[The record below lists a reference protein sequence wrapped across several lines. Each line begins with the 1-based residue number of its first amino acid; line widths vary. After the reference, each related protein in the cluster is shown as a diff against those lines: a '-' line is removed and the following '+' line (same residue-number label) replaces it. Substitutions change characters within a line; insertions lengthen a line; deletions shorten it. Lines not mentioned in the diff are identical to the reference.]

1 MLPKIE
7 YPTYELTIPSTGK
20 TVMVRPF
27 LVKEEKILLMA
38 AASDDDMEIVNT
50 TKQIIQNCILNND
63 VDVEKLP
70 FFDIDYLFIALRAK
84 SIGEKIDMRFTC
96 NNVIGEQKE
105 VCNHVFIAP
114 VDIAKARIVKDDT
127 ISMTVPITDKIT
139 IKLKYPTYSVMRM
152 IKDEDGTMERKIKVL
167 INCIDQIVNRDIV
180 TSAKDYSKD
189 ELRTFIE
196 SFTEEQFTKL
206 SEFVENFPSFV
217 VDLDAECGKCG
228 FNHHIEYTDYAS
240 FFY

>member
-7 YPTYELTIPSTGK
+7 YPTYELNIPSSGK
-20 TVMVRPF
+20 TIRVRPF

-38 AASDDDMEIVNT
+38 AESNDDMEIVNT
-50 TKQIIQNCILNND
+50 TKQVIRNCLLDDD

-96 NNVIGEQKE
+96 NNE
-105 VCNHVFIAP
+105 VEDHRCGHVFIAP
-114 VDIAKARIVKDDT
+114 VDIAKARIVRDES
-127 ISMTVPITDKIT
+127 ISMTADISDKIK

-152 IKDEDGTMERKIKVL
+152 IKEEDGTIERKLKVL
-167 INCIDQIVNRDIV
+167 VNCIDQIINRDVV

-189 ELRTFIE
+189 ELKTFLE
-196 SFTEEQFTKL
+196 SFTEEQFSKL
-206 SEFVENFPSFV
+206 GEFVENFPTS
-217 VDLDAECGKCG
+217 
-228 FNHHIEYTDYAS
+228 
-240 FFY
+240 